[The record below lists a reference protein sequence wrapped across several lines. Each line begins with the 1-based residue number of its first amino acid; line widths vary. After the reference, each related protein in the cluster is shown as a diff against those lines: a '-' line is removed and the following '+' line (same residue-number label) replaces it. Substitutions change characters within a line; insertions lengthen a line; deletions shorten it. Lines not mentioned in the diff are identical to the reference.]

1 MNPLLEKQL
10 CQKYPKIFAKRNMS
24 PQESCMHWG
33 LECSDGWFSIIDSLC
48 YRIQYHID
56 NPPHLPKKGCGKF
69 VDNIKQ
75 LWNFTVWNKFV
86 YPLIKDLPY
95 EKYKKHSSRWQC
107 VSYSHETASE
117 GYIPQLVFE
126 QVKEKFSG
134 LRIYSSGGD
143 EYTSAL
149 ISFAEDIAY
158 KTCEVC
164 GRMDNTVGRNK
175 HGWIKTTCIE
185 HTMDVDDFTYNDLE
199 VHNIFESIKK

>member
-10 CQKYPKIFAKRNMS
+10 CEKYPKIFVKRNMS
-24 PQESCMHWG
+24 PQESCMYWG
-33 LECSDGWFSIIDSLC
+33 LECGDGWFFIIDSLC

-56 NPPHLPKKGCGKF
+56 HPPYLPKRGCGKF

-75 LWNFTVWNKFV
+75 LWNLTVWNKII
-86 YPLIKDLPY
+86 YPLIKDAPY
-95 EKYKKHSSRWQC
+95 EKYKKHASRWQF
-107 VSYSHETASE
+107 VSYSHEPAPD

-143 EYTSAL
+143 EYTNAL
-149 ISFAEDIAY
+149 ISFAEDISY

-164 GRMDNTVGRNK
+164 GRMDNTVGRTTG
-175 HGWIKTTCIE
+175 GWQKTTCIE
-185 HTMDVDDFTYNDLE
+185 HAASLTDFVKN
-199 VHNIFESIKK
+199 S

>member
-1 MNPLLEKQL
+1 MCKL
-10 CQKYPKIFAKRNMS
+10 FSRN
-24 PQESCMHWG
+24 CTR
-33 LECSDGWFSIIDSLC
+33 
-48 YRIQYHID
+48 RI
-56 NPPHLPKKGCGKF
+56 
-69 VDNIKQ
+69 
-75 LWNFTVWNKFV
+75 
-86 YPLIKDLPY
+86 
-95 EKYKKHSSRWQC
+95 
-107 VSYSHETASE
+107 YSAV
-117 GYIPQLVFE
+117 VFE

-143 EYTSAL
+143 EYTSTL

-158 KTCEVC
+158 TTCEVC